1 MMPEPVSRR
10 VIVDR
15 LAWVAEMVSE
25 IQRLPLDDRD
35 AFLADNRNVFTAE
48 SCLRRALEALLDGGR
63 HVLAKAF
70 ALGTT
75 EYKEIAVHL
84 GQTGVLSPENAA
96 RLRLM
101 AGYRNR
107 LVHFYNEVSHEELF
121 EICTNHL
128 ADVTAVATNVRNWL
142 EAHPELVDDSL

>member
-15 LAWVAEMVSE
+15 LAWVAEMVAE

-35 AFLADNRNVFTAE
+35 AFLTDNRNVYTAE
-48 SCLRRALEALLDGGR
+48 SCLRRALEALLDSGR

-75 EYKEIAVHL
+75 EYKEIAVRL
-84 GQTGVLSPENAA
+84 GQSGVLSPENAA

-121 EICTNHL
+121 EICANHL
-128 ADVTAVATNVRNWL
+128 ADVSAVAADIQHWM
-142 EAHPELVDDSL
+142 ESHPELVDNSL